1 MAPSRAYR
9 SEQSLRLLLLVA
21 LALFTAVE
29 CRDYFSNPTGELR
42 GKFPPKV
49 VQEATAG
56 VQRPVKQH
64 GERNREQPPLEM
76 YDMLKG
82 ETGEK
87 EGGKVGRTSSG
98 DGDVYSDPNGPLK
111 GKFPVKVVEEAV
123 QGKKRHSGKGLGAE
137 VNHQPLEVFDLL
149 ASRGAASPETAEANP
164 KAAGSANIGPALQ
177 SADWEETAEGEAVP
191 ALGTRARPRLA
202 AQGRSRNGTRTR
214 AQSLKWGR
222 KGRPL
227 VEGSIKNNLTSSEE
241 AAAKLILG
249 SRNKPHRHQTA
260 PRAWSESGMRSERSL
275 AERRALTEADNQKLN
290 LIGVVTQTAAVRAVA
305 NASEGVPVFI
315 PAGADG
321 VSLVAVK
328 LRTALLETAGFSLLN
343 VVIPRGV
350 QVPGNAS
357 VVILVFSQFG
367 QNPYGFTNQTVV
379 GPVVGITAYDAA
391 DPNAGA
397 ANSSLPLTAS
407 RDAPFEV
414 SDCAPS
420 PWAPTDFSMD
430 SFCRSPRLS
439 STVGPYHPLWRSEEY
454 QVVTRSKLT
463 VDEALPS

>member
-1 MAPSRAYR
+1 MALVIKSGHLSGIQQGPHTSQVESAKLELHLLQVTAAFGAYMAPSRAYG
-9 SEQSLRLLLLVA
+9 SQQSLGLLLVVA

-29 CRDYFSNPTGELR
+29 CRDYFSDPSGELR

-49 VQEATAG
+49 VQEATAEI
-56 VQRPVKQH
+56 QRPVKQN
-64 GERNREQPPLEM
+64 GERSREQQPLEM

-87 EGGKVGRTSSG
+87 EGGKVGSTSSG
-98 DGDVYSDPNGPLK
+98 DRDVYSDPNGPLK
-111 GKFPVKVVEEAV
+111 GKFPAKVVDEAV

-137 VNHQPLEVFDLL
+137 INHQPLEVFDLL
-149 ASRGAASPETAEANP
+149 ASRGGEVQLSPETAEVNP
-164 KAAGSANIGPALQ
+164 KASGSANTGPALQ
-177 SADWEETAEGEAVP
+177 RADWEEKAEGEGEAVP
-191 ALGTRARPRLA
+191 VLGTRDRARLA
-202 AQGRSRNGTRTR
+202 AHGRSRNETRTR

-227 VEGSIKNNLTSSEE
+227 VEGSRKKNLTSLEE

-249 SRNKPHRHQTA
+249 SRNRHQTA
-260 PRAWSESGMRSERSL
+260 PRAWSESAMRSERSL

-290 LIGVVTQTAAVRAVA
+290 LIGVVTQTTAVRAVA

-407 RDAPFEV
+407 QDAPFEV
-414 SDCAPS
+414 SDRAPS
-420 PWAPTDFSMD
+420 PLF
-430 SFCRSPRLS
+430 
-439 STVGPYHPLWRSEEY
+439 
-454 QVVTRSKLT
+454 
-463 VDEALPS
+463 